1 MTINDLKDMA
11 DTFIENG
18 DGDMDVRLVLCQ
30 THGNVDYSLEYGVGE
45 TGLDENGNL
54 RLETGFQVGYAVGE
68 IAVPW

>member
-18 DGDMDVRLVLCQ
+18 DGDMDVMLVLCQ
-30 THGNVDYSLEYGVGE
+30 THSNVDYSLEYGVGE

-54 RLETGFQVGYAVGE
+54 RLETGFLVGYAVGE

>member
-18 DGDMDVRLVLCQ
+18 DGGMDVRLVLCQ
-30 THGNVDYSLEYGVGE
+30 TRNNVNYSLEYSVGE

-54 RLETGFQVGYAVGE
+54 RLETGDQIGYAVGK